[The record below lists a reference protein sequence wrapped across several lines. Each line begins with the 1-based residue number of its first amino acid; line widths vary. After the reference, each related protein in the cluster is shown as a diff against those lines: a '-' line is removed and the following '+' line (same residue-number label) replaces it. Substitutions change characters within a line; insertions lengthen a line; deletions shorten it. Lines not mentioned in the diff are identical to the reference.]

1 MAARK
6 SYSAAEVEQIGV
18 PAYHPKGFWY
28 APVAPKSR
36 ELGFFFG
43 PRDPKKRWR
52 WHQAPPELSQK
63 GWRHHGDCWCE
74 LCRK

>member
-1 MAARK
+1 MPARK
-6 SYSAAEVEQIGV
+6 TYTAAQVEHIGV

-28 APVAPKSR
+28 DPVALKSR

-52 WHQAPPELSQK
+52 WHQGAARAAPDRLATPQRL
-63 GWRHHGDCWCE
+63 
-74 LCRK
+74 LV

>member
-1 MAARK
+1 MPARK
-6 SYSAAEVEQIGV
+6 TYTTAEIEYIGV

-28 APVAPKSR
+28 DPVAPKSR

-43 PRDPKKRWR
+43 PRDPRSADAGTG
-52 WHQAPPELSQK
+52 APPELPQS
-63 GWRHHGDCWCE
+63 GWRHHSDCWCE

>member
-1 MAARK
+1 MPARK
-6 SYSAAEVEQIGV
+6 TYTAAEVERIGV

-28 APVAPKSR
+28 DPVAAKSR

-52 WHQAPPELSQK
+52 WHQAPPELPQK
-63 GWRHHGDCWCE
+63 GWRHHSDCWCE

>member
-6 SYSAAEVEQIGV
+6 TYSAAEVEQIGV

-28 APVAPKSR
+28 DPVAPKSR

-43 PRDPKKRWR
+43 PATPRSAGAGIRCRPSCPKR
-52 WHQAPPELSQK
+52 AGATNS
-63 GWRHHGDCWCE
+63 DCWCE